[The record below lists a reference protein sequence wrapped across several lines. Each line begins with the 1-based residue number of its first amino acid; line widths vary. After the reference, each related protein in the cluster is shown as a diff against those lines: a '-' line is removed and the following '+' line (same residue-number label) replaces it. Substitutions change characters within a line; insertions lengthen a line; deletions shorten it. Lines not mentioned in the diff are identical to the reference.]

1 MQPRCTAKA
10 RTTGNRC
17 KAYAITGATVCR
29 MHGGSA
35 PQVKEAARRRILEL
49 VMPALVGLTDLLH
62 DPDTPPATKLA
73 AVRDILDRAG
83 FKPVQVS
90 EVTHITE
97 DALDREIARL
107 EAELA
112 DSFG

>member
-1 MQPRCTAKA
+1 
-10 RTTGNRC
+10 
-17 KAYAITGATVCR
+17 

-35 PQVKEAARRRILEL
+35 PQVKEAARRRLLQL
-49 VMPALVGLTDLLH
+49 VFPAIAELTDLL
-62 DPDTPPATKLA
+62 DAAPPAVKLA
-73 AVRDILDRAG
+73 AIRDVLDRAG
-83 FKPVQVS
+83 LKPVSQL

-112 DSFG
+112 GFDAGQS